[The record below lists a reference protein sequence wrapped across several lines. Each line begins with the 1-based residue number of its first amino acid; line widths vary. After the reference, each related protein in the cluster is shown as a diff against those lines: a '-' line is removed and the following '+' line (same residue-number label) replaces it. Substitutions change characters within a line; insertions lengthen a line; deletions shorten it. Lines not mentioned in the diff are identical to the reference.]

1 MLYWPKRKKKNS
13 PTGHRHREL
22 PEESLAM
29 APPAA
34 AVAAVHHRSPHLL
47 LRRGG
52 GGLLPSPS
60 GPAALPFSSRGA
72 ACTPARLRLPPPRFS
87 LSPVPKSLSAASSSH
102 VPVRSL
108 FTGIVEEVGRVRR
121 LGPPLAPSGGGGGGE
136 APGLDLEVETKNLLA
151 GTQLGDSVAVD
162 GACLTVAAIDPAAS
176 TLTFGVAPE
185 TLRRTS
191 LGGRAPGDGVNL
203 ERALTPSSRM
213 GGHFVQ
219 GHVDG
224 TGEIVAFRP
233 DGDSLWVTVRAP
245 PEILRLLVPKGFVAV
260 DGTSLTVVSV
270 DDEGGWFDFMLVRY
284 TQDNIVLPTKKV
296 GDKVNLEADILG
308 KYVEKLLAGRVEA
321 MAKVD
326 S

>member
-1 MLYWPKRKKKNS
+1 
-13 PTGHRHREL
+13 
-22 PEESLAM
+22 M
-29 APPAA
+29 APPLA
-34 AVAAVHHRSPHLL
+34 AVRQPHLL

-52 GGLLPSPS
+52 FLPSSPS
-60 GPAALPFSSRGA
+60 PTRTLPLASRGPAS
-72 ACTPARLRLPPPRFS
+72 ARTRLLPPRFS
-87 LSPVPKSLSAASSSH
+87 LSPIPKSLSSASSQI
-102 VPVRSL
+102 PVRSL

-121 LGPPLAPSGGGGGGE
+121 LGPPLAPSGGGGGGD
-136 APGLDLEVETKNLLA
+136 APGLDLEVETKDLIS

-162 GACLTVAAIDPAAS
+162 GTCLTVAAIDAAAS

-191 LGGRAPGDGVNL
+191 LGARATGDGVNL

-224 TGEIVAFRP
+224 TGEIAAFRP
-233 DGDSLWVTVRAP
+233 DGDALWVTVRAP
-245 PEILRLLVPKGFVAV
+245 PEIVRLLVPKGFVAV
-260 DGTSLTVVSV
+260 DGTSLAVCNV
-270 DDEGGWFDFMLVRY
+270 DDEAGWFDFMLVRY

-308 KYVEKLLAGRVEA
+308 KYVEKLLAGRMEA
-321 MAKVD
+321 MTKATA
-326 S
+326 

>member
-1 MLYWPKRKKKNS
+1 
-13 PTGHRHREL
+13 
-22 PEESLAM
+22 M
-29 APPAA
+29 APPPATATAAAAA
-34 AVAAVHHRSPHLL
+34 AVRPHLL

-52 GGLLPSPS
+52 GLLPSPPC
-60 GPAALPFSSRGA
+60 PAATLPFASRGA
-72 ACTPARLRLPPPRFS
+72 AARRLRLPPPRFS
-87 LSPVPKSLSAASSSH
+87 LSPVPKSLSAASH
-102 VPVRSL
+102 VSVRSL

-121 LGPPLAPSGGGGGGE
+121 LGPPLAPSGGGGGE
-136 APGLDLEVETKNLLA
+136 APGLDLEVETKSLLA

-162 GACLTVAAIDPAAS
+162 GTCLTVAAIDPAAS

-191 LGGRAPGDGVNL
+191 LGERAPGDGVNL

-224 TGEIVAFRP
+224 TGEIASFRP

-321 MAKVD
+321 MAKAD

>member
-1 MLYWPKRKKKNS
+1 
-13 PTGHRHREL
+13 
-22 PEESLAM
+22 M

-34 AVAAVHHRSPHLL
+34 AVAAVRNHSPHLL
-47 LRRGG
+47 LRCGG
-52 GGLLPSPS
+52 GGLLPSPP
-60 GPAALPFSSRGA
+60 GPATLPFASRE
-72 ACTPARLRLPPPRFS
+72 PLRLLFLPRPRTPS
-87 LSPVPKSLSAASSSH
+87 
-102 VPVRSL
+102 

-121 LGPPLAPSGGGGGGE
+121 LGPPLAPSSGGGGGGE
-136 APGLDLEVETKNLLA
+136 APGLDLEVETRDLLA

-162 GACLTVAAIDPAAS
+162 GTCLTVAAIDPAAS

-191 LGGRAPGDGVNL
+191 LGGGPRAT
-203 ERALTPSSRM
+203 ASTSSARSRRRPAW
-213 GGHFVQ
+213 GHFVQ

-224 TGEIVAFRP
+224 TGEIAAFRP

-260 DGTSLTVVSV
+260 DGTSLTVQ
-270 DDEGGWFDFMLVRY
+270 Y

>member
-1 MLYWPKRKKKNS
+1 
-13 PTGHRHREL
+13 
-22 PEESLAM
+22 M
-29 APPAA
+29 APSPATAA
-34 AVAAVHHRSPHLL
+34 AVRPHLI

-52 GGLLPSPS
+52 GLLLPSP
-60 GPAALPFSSRGA
+60 PCAATLPFASR
-72 ACTPARLRLPPPRFS
+72 RLRLPPPRFS
-87 LSPVPKSLSAASSSH
+87 LSPVPKSLSAASH

-121 LGPPLAPSGGGGGGE
+121 LGPPLAPSGGGGGE
-136 APGLDLEVETKNLLA
+136 APGLDLEVETKTLLA

-162 GACLTVAAIDPAAS
+162 GTCLTVAAIDPAAS
-176 TLTFGVAPE
+176 TFTFGVAPE

-191 LGGRAPGDGVNL
+191 LGERAPGDGVNL

-224 TGEIVAFRP
+224 TGEIAAFRP

>member
-1 MLYWPKRKKKNS
+1 
-13 PTGHRHREL
+13 
-22 PEESLAM
+22 M
-29 APPAA
+29 APQATATAAAAA
-34 AVAAVHHRSPHLL
+34 AVRHHRPHLL

-52 GGLLPSPS
+52 GLLPT
-60 GPAALPFSSRGA
+60 LPFASRGA
-72 ACTPARLRLPPPRFS
+72 AATPARLRLPPARFS
-87 LSPVPKSLSAASSSH
+87 ISPVPKSLSAAVTSSH

-108 FTGIVEEVGRVRR
+108 FTGIVEEVGHVRR

-136 APGLDLEVETKNLLA
+136 APGLDLEVETKSLLA

-162 GACLTVAAIDPAAS
+162 GTCLTVAAIDTAAS

-191 LGGRAPGDGVNL
+191 LGERAAGDSVNL

-224 TGEIVAFRP
+224 TGEIAAFRP

-245 PEILRLLVPKGFVAV
+245 PEILKLLVPKGFVAV

-321 MAKVD
+321 MAKAD

>member
-1 MLYWPKRKKKNS
+1 
-13 PTGHRHREL
+13 
-22 PEESLAM
+22 M
-29 APPAA
+29 APPPATATAAAAA
-34 AVAAVHHRSPHLL
+34 AVRPHLL

-52 GGLLPSPS
+52 GLNLPSP
-60 GPAALPFSSRGA
+60 PCPTALPFASRGA
-72 ACTPARLRLPPPRFS
+72 AARRLRLPPPRFS
-87 LSPVPKSLSAASSSH
+87 LSPVPKSLSAASH

-136 APGLDLEVETKNLLA
+136 APGLDLEVETKTLLA

-162 GACLTVAAIDPAAS
+162 GTCLTVAAIDPAAS

-191 LGGRAPGDGVNL
+191 LGERAPGDGVNL

-224 TGEIVAFRP
+224 TGEIAAFRP

-308 KYVEKLLAGRVEA
+308 KYVEKLLAGRVEV
-321 MAKVD
+321 MAKAD

>member
-1 MLYWPKRKKKNS
+1 ML
-13 PTGHRHREL
+13 L
-22 PEESLAM
+22 
-29 APPAA
+29 
-34 AVAAVHHRSPHLL
+34 RSP
-47 LRRGG
+47 G
-52 GGLLPSPS
+52 
-60 GPAALPFSSRGA
+60 GPAALPFASRGA
-72 ACTPARLRLPPPRFS
+72 APTPARLRLPPPRFS
-87 LSPVPKSLSAASSSH
+87 LSPVPKNLSASSSSH
-102 VPVRSL
+102 VSVRSL

-121 LGPPLAPSGGGGGGE
+121 LGPPLSPSGGGE

-162 GACLTVAAIDPAAS
+162 GTCLTVASIDPAAS

-224 TGEIVAFRP
+224 TGEIAAFRP

-284 TQDNIVLPTKKV
+284 TQDNIVLPSKKV

-321 MAKVD
+321 AMSKQH

>member
-1 MLYWPKRKKKNS
+1 
-13 PTGHRHREL
+13 
-22 PEESLAM
+22 M

-34 AVAAVHHRSPHLL
+34 AVAAVRHHSPHLL

-52 GGLLPSPS
+52 GGLLSSPS
-60 GPAALPFSSRGA
+60 GPATLPFASRGA
-72 ACTPARLRLPPPRFS
+72 ASAPARLRLPPPQFS

-102 VPVRSL
+102 VIVRSL
-108 FTGIVEEVGRVRR
+108 FTGIVEEV
-121 LGPPLAPSGGGGGGE
+121 
-136 APGLDLEVETKNLLA
+136 ETKDLLA

-191 LGGRAPGDGVNL
+191 LGERAPGDGVNL

>member
-1 MLYWPKRKKKNS
+1 
-13 PTGHRHREL
+13 
-22 PEESLAM
+22 M
-29 APPAA
+29 APPPATATAAAAA
-34 AVAAVHHRSPHLL
+34 AVRPHLL

-52 GGLLPSPS
+52 GLLPSPPC
-60 GPAALPFSSRGA
+60 PATLPFASRGA
-72 ACTPARLRLPPPRFS
+72 AARRLRLPPPRFS
-87 LSPVPKSLSAASSSH
+87 LSTVPKSLSAASH

-121 LGPPLAPSGGGGGGE
+121 LGPPLAPSGGGGGGGE
-136 APGLDLEVETKNLLA
+136 APGLDLEVETKSLLA

-162 GACLTVAAIDPAAS
+162 GTCLTVAAIDPAAS

-191 LGGRAPGDGVNL
+191 LGERAPGDGVNL

-224 TGEIVAFRP
+224 TGEIAAFRP

-270 DDEGGWFDFMLVRY
+270 DDQGGWFDFMLVRY

-321 MAKVD
+321 MAKAD

>member
-1 MLYWPKRKKKNS
+1 
-13 PTGHRHREL
+13 
-22 PEESLAM
+22 M
-29 APPAA
+29 APPPATA
-34 AVAAVHHRSPHLL
+34 AVRPHLL

-52 GGLLPSPS
+52 GLLLPSTPC
-60 GPAALPFSSRGA
+60 AATLPFASR
-72 ACTPARLRLPPPRFS
+72 RLRLPPPRFS
-87 LSPVPKSLSAASSSH
+87 LSPVPKSLSAASH

-121 LGPPLAPSGGGGGGE
+121 LGPPLAPPGGGGGE
-136 APGLDLEVETKNLLA
+136 APGLDLEVETKSLLA

-162 GACLTVAAIDPAAS
+162 GTCLTVAAIDPAAS

-191 LGGRAPGDGVNL
+191 LGERAPGDGVNL

-224 TGEIVAFRP
+224 TGEIAAFRP

-308 KYVEKLLAGRVEA
+308 KYVEKLLAGRVEV
-321 MAKVD
+321 MAKED

>member
-1 MLYWPKRKKKNS
+1 
-13 PTGHRHREL
+13 
-22 PEESLAM
+22 M
-29 APPAA
+29 APP
-34 AVAAVHHRSPHLL
+34 VAAVRQPHLFLRHGNL
-47 LRRGG
+47 LYTPSRSTTT
-52 GGLLPSPS
+52 LPFVSR
-60 GPAALPFSSRGA
+60 GPAA
-72 ACTPARLRLPPPRFS
+72 ARVRLPPPRFS
-87 LSPVPKSLSAASSSH
+87 LSPVPKSLTSSFSH

-121 LGPPLAPSGGGGGGE
+121 LGPPLAPSGGGGDE
-136 APGLDLEVETKNLLA
+136 APGLDLEVETKNLIA
-151 GTQLGDSVAVD
+151 GMQLGDSVAVD
-162 GACLTVAAIDPAAS
+162 GTCLTVAAIDPAAS

-191 LGGRAPGDGVNL
+191 LGARAPGDGVNL
-203 ERALTPSSRM
+203 ERALTPASRM

-224 TGEIVAFRP
+224 TGEIAAFRP

-245 PEILRLLVPKGFVAV
+245 LEIVRLLVPKGFVAV
-260 DGTSLTVVSV
+260 DGTSLTVCNV
-270 DDEGGWFDFMLVRY
+270 DDEAGWFDFMLVRY

-308 KYVEKLLAGRVEA
+308 KYVEKLLAGRMEA
-321 MAKVD
+321 MSKAD

>member
-1 MLYWPKRKKKNS
+1 
-13 PTGHRHREL
+13 
-22 PEESLAM
+22 
-29 APPAA
+29 
-34 AVAAVHHRSPHLL
+34 
-47 LRRGG
+47 
-52 GGLLPSPS
+52 
-60 GPAALPFSSRGA
+60 
-72 ACTPARLRLPPPRFS
+72 
-87 LSPVPKSLSAASSSH
+87 
-102 VPVRSL
+102 
-108 FTGIVEEVGRVRR
+108 
-121 LGPPLAPSGGGGGGE
+121 
-136 APGLDLEVETKNLLA
+136 
-151 GTQLGDSVAVD
+151 
-162 GACLTVAAIDPAAS
+162 
-176 TLTFGVAPE
+176 
-185 TLRRTS
+185 
-191 LGGRAPGDGVNL
+191 
-203 ERALTPSSRM
+203 M

-224 TGEIVAFRP
+224 TGEIAAFRP

>member
-1 MLYWPKRKKKNS
+1 
-13 PTGHRHREL
+13 
-22 PEESLAM
+22 M
-29 APPAA
+29 APPPPAA
-34 AVAAVHHRSPHLL
+34 AAAVRHHRPQLGL

-52 GGLLPSPS
+52 GLLHSPS
-60 GPAALPFSSRGA
+60 GPAALPFASRGMAVA
-72 ACTPARLRLPPPRFS
+72 AARLRLPPPRFS
-87 LSPVPKSLSAASSSH
+87 LSPIPKSLSASSH

-121 LGPPLAPSGGGGGGE
+121 LGPPLAPSGGGGDGGE
-136 APGLDLEVETKNLLA
+136 APGLDLEVETRSLLA

-162 GACLTVAAIDPAAS
+162 GTCLTVAAIDPAAS

-191 LGGRAPGDGVNL
+191 LGERAAGDGVNL
-203 ERALTPSSRM
+203 ERALKSSSRM

-224 TGEIVAFRP
+224 TGEIAAFRP

-308 KYVEKLLAGRVEA
+308 KYVEKLLAGRVETMVKA
-321 MAKVD
+321 D

>member
-1 MLYWPKRKKKNS
+1 
-13 PTGHRHREL
+13 
-22 PEESLAM
+22 M
-29 APPAA
+29 APPPATAA
-34 AVAAVHHRSPHLL
+34 AAAAVHHHLRFQP
-47 LRRGG
+47 LRH
-52 GGLLPSPS
+52 GGLLHSPS
-60 GPAALPFSSRGA
+60 GPASLLFASRG
-72 ACTPARLRLPPPRFS
+72 PAPARLRLRLPPPRFS
-87 LSPVPKSLSAASSSH
+87 ISPVPKSLLASSSSH

-136 APGLDLEVETKNLLA
+136 APGLDLEVETKDLLA

-162 GACLTVAAIDPAAS
+162 GTCLTVAAINPSAS

-191 LGGRAPGDGVNL
+191 LGARAPGDGVNL

-224 TGEIVAFRP
+224 TGEIAAFRP

-270 DDEGGWFDFMLVRY
+270 DDAGGWFDFMLVRY

-321 MAKVD
+321 AMSKAD
-326 S
+326 A

>member
-1 MLYWPKRKKKNS
+1 
-13 PTGHRHREL
+13 
-22 PEESLAM
+22 M
-29 APPAA
+29 APPPATAAAAA
-34 AVAAVHHRSPHLL
+34 AVRPHLL

-52 GGLLPSPS
+52 GLLPSPHP
-60 GPAALPFSSRGA
+60 GPATRA
-72 ACTPARLRLPPPRFS
+72 AAAGPARRLRLPPLRFS
-87 LSPVPKSLSAASSSH
+87 LSPVPKSLSSAASSH
-102 VPVRSL
+102 IPVRSL

-121 LGPPLAPSGGGGGGE
+121 LGPPLTPPSGGGGGGE
-136 APGLDLEVETKNLLA
+136 APGLDLEVETKTLLA

-162 GACLTVAAIDPAAS
+162 GTCLTVAAIDPAAS
-176 TLTFGVAPE
+176 TFTFGVAPE

-191 LGGRAPGDGVNL
+191 LGERAAGDGVNL

-224 TGEIVAFRP
+224 TGEIAALRP

-284 TQDNIVLPTKKV
+284 TQDNIVLPNKKV

-321 MAKVD
+321 AVKAD

>member
-1 MLYWPKRKKKNS
+1 
-13 PTGHRHREL
+13 
-22 PEESLAM
+22 M
-29 APPAA
+29 APPPPAA
-34 AVAAVHHRSPHLL
+34 AAVGHRSYLL
-47 LRRGG
+47 LRC

-60 GPAALPFSSRGA
+60 GPATLPFASHGA
-72 ACTPARLRLPPPRFS
+72 TSARLRLPPPRFS
-87 LSPVPKSLSAASSSH
+87 LSPVPKSLSASSH
-102 VPVRSL
+102 IPVRSL

-121 LGPPLAPSGGGGGGE
+121 LGPPLVPSGGGGGD
-136 APGLDLEVETKNLLA
+136 APGLDLEVESKNLLA

-162 GACLTVAAIDPAAS
+162 GTCLTVAAIDPAAS

-191 LGGRAPGDGVNL
+191 LGSRAPGDGVNL
-203 ERALTPSSRM
+203 ERALTPASRM

-224 TGEIVAFRP
+224 TGEIAAFRP

-260 DGTSLTVVSV
+260 DGTSLTVVNV
-270 DDEGGWFDFMLVRY
+270 DDQGGWFDFMLVRY

-321 MAKVD
+321 MSKVD

>member
-1 MLYWPKRKKKNS
+1 
-13 PTGHRHREL
+13 
-22 PEESLAM
+22 M

-34 AVAAVHHRSPHLL
+34 AVAAVRNHSPHLL
-47 LRRGG
+47 LRCGG
-52 GGLLPSPS
+52 GGLLPSPP
-60 GPAALPFSSRGA
+60 GPATLPFASRGA
-72 ACTPARLRLPPPRFS
+72 TASALARLRLPPPRFS
-87 LSPVPKSLSAASSSH
+87 LSPVPKSLSASSSSH

-121 LGPPLAPSGGGGGGE
+121 LGPPLAPSSGGGGGGE
-136 APGLDLEVETKNLLA
+136 APGLDLEVETRDLLA

-162 GACLTVAAIDPAAS
+162 GTCLTVAAIDPAAS

-224 TGEIVAFRP
+224 TGEIAAFRP

>member
-1 MLYWPKRKKKNS
+1 MAP
-13 PTGHRHREL
+13 
-22 PEESLAM
+22 

-34 AVAAVHHRSPHLL
+34 VVRHGPHLL

-52 GGLLPSPS
+52 GLLSAPS
-60 GPAALPFSSRGA
+60 GPAALPFASRGA
-72 ACTPARLRLPPPRFS
+72 AVSAARLRLPPPRFS
-87 LSPVPKSLSAASSSH
+87 LSPVPKSLSSTH

-121 LGPPLAPSGGGGGGE
+121 IGPPLAPSGGGGGGGE

-162 GACLTVAAIDPAAS
+162 GTCLTVAAIDAAAS

-191 LGGRAPGDGVNL
+191 LGARAPGDGVNL
-203 ERALTPSSRM
+203 ERALTPASRM

-224 TGEIVAFRP
+224 TGEIAAFRP

-260 DGTSLTVVSV
+260 DGTSLTVVNV
-270 DDEGGWFDFMLVRY
+270 DEEGGWFDFMLVRY

-308 KYVEKLLAGRVEA
+308 KYVEKLLAGRMEA
-321 MAKVD
+321 MSKAD

>member
-1 MLYWPKRKKKNS
+1 
-13 PTGHRHREL
+13 
-22 PEESLAM
+22 M
-29 APPAA
+29 APPPA
-34 AVAAVHHRSPHLL
+34 AVVRHGPNLL
-47 LRRGG
+47 LRRR
-52 GGLLPSPS
+52 GGLLPSSS
-60 GPAALPFSSRGA
+60 GPATLPFASRGA
-72 ACTPARLRLPPPRFS
+72 AAAASARLRLPPPRFS
-87 LSPVPKSLSAASSSH
+87 LSPIPKSLSSTH

-121 LGPPLAPSGGGGGGE
+121 IGPPLAPSGGGGGGGGGE

-162 GACLTVAAIDPAAS
+162 GTCLTVAAIDPAAS

-224 TGEIVAFRP
+224 TGEIAEFRP

-270 DDEGGWFDFMLVRY
+270 NEEDGWFDFMLVRY

-308 KYVEKLLAGRVEA
+308 KYVEKLLVGRMEA
-321 MAKVD
+321 MSKPG

>member
-1 MLYWPKRKKKNS
+1 
-13 PTGHRHREL
+13 
-22 PEESLAM
+22 M

-34 AVAAVHHRSPHLL
+34 AVAAVRHHSPHLL
-47 LRRGG
+47 LRCGG
-52 GGLLPSPS
+52 GGLLPQPS
-60 GPAALPFSSRGA
+60 GPATLPFASRGA
-72 ACTPARLRLPPPRFS
+72 AASAPALLRLPPPRLS
-87 LSPVPKSLSAASSSH
+87 LSPVPKSLSASSSSH

-121 LGPPLAPSGGGGGGE
+121 LGPPLAPSSGDGGGGE
-136 APGLDLEVETKNLLA
+136 APGLDLEVETKDLLA

-162 GACLTVAAIDPAAS
+162 GTCLTVAAIDPAAS

-224 TGEIVAFRP
+224 TGEIAAFRP
-233 DGDSLWVTVRAP
+233 DGDSLWVTVHAP

>member
-1 MLYWPKRKKKNS
+1 
-13 PTGHRHREL
+13 
-22 PEESLAM
+22 M
-29 APPAA
+29 APPPATAAAAA
-34 AVAAVHHRSPHLL
+34 AVRHHRPHLL
-47 LRRGG
+47 LRRG

-60 GPAALPFSSRGA
+60 GPATLPFASRGA
-72 ACTPARLRLPPPRFS
+72 AARIRLPPPRFS
-87 LSPVPKSLSAASSSH
+87 LSPVPKSLSAASSASH

-121 LGPPLAPSGGGGGGE
+121 LGPPLAPSGGGGGE
-136 APGLDLEVETKNLLA
+136 APGLDLEVETKDLLA

-162 GACLTVAAIDPAAS
+162 GTCLTVAAIDPAAS

-191 LGGRAPGDGVNL
+191 LGERAPGDGVNL

-224 TGEIVAFRP
+224 TGEIAAFRP

-321 MAKVD
+321 MAKAD

>member
-1 MLYWPKRKKKNS
+1 
-13 PTGHRHREL
+13 
-22 PEESLAM
+22 M
-29 APPAA
+29 APPPTTTTAA
-34 AVAAVHHRSPHLL
+34 AAAAAATAMAAGVRHRQHF
-47 LRRGG
+47 LRRGV
-52 GGLLPSPS
+52 LPSPAS
-60 GPAALPFSSRGA
+60 PLPFASRVSSA
-72 ACTPARLRLPPPRFS
+72 SSPLRLPPPRFS
-87 LSPVPKSLSAASSSH
+87 LSPIPKTLSSSSSSH

-108 FTGIVEEVGRVRR
+108 FTGIVEDVGSVRR
-121 LGPPLAPSGGGGGGE
+121 IGPPPSGGWGGGGE
-136 APGLDLEVETKNLLA
+136 APGVDLEVETKTLLA

-162 GACLTVAAIDPAAS
+162 GTCLTVASIDPAAS

-191 LGGRAPGDGVNL
+191 LGDRSPGDGVNL
-203 ERALTPSSRM
+203 ERALTPASRM

-224 TGEIVAFRP
+224 TGEIAAFRP
-233 DGDSLWVTVRAP
+233 EGDSLWVTVRAP

-260 DGTSLTVVSV
+260 DGTSLTVVNV
-270 DDEGGWFDFMLVRY
+270 DEDAGWFDFMLVRY
-284 TQDNIVLPTKKV
+284 TQDNIVLPKKKV

-321 MAKVD
+321 MSKAD

>member
-1 MLYWPKRKKKNS
+1 
-13 PTGHRHREL
+13 
-22 PEESLAM
+22 
-29 APPAA
+29 
-34 AVAAVHHRSPHLL
+34 
-47 LRRGG
+47 
-52 GGLLPSPS
+52 
-60 GPAALPFSSRGA
+60 
-72 ACTPARLRLPPPRFS
+72 
-87 LSPVPKSLSAASSSH
+87 
-102 VPVRSL
+102 
-108 FTGIVEEVGRVRR
+108 VRR
-121 LGPPLAPSGGGGGGE
+121 LGPPLAPSSGGGGE
-136 APGLDLEVETKNLLA
+136 APGLDLEVETRDLLA

-162 GACLTVAAIDPAAS
+162 GTCLTVAAIDPAAS

-191 LGGRAPGDGVNL
+191 LGRRAPGDGVNL

-224 TGEIVAFRP
+224 TGEIAAFRP